1 MTFKVAVPAALSQVG
16 KDYLVNHDC
25 ELIETKDQ
33 SAAVLASEASD
44 ADGIVLMTEPFP
56 NTLKA
61 QLPKLKVI
69 ARHGVGYDNVD
80 QDFWAEQGIWV
91 TITPNANASTVAET
105 TLTAMMALSK
115 NLVANV
121 DHLKRGHWNWA
132 GQHKGFDLAD
142 KVLGIMGYGRI
153 GRMVAKKAS
162 ALDMK
167 VIAYDPFAKSDEY
180 ANLVD
185 RDTLLKTADVITLHM
200 LVTPA
205 TTHSIGAREFTM
217 MKSNACLLNFG
228 RAALVDQ
235 KAMQKALTEG
245 EIAMAA
251 VDVYDH
257 EPLDKDDP
265 WLKVPNVLLTPHIAS
280 NTEECMARMAVD
292 SASEVVRV
300 LHGEQPLW
308 SVNQPNGK

>member
-1 MTFKVAVPAALSQVG
+1 MTFKVAVPTTLSQSG
-16 KDYLVNHDC
+16 KDYLTNHGC
-25 ELIETKDQ
+25 ELIETSNQ
-33 SAAVLASEASD
+33 SAKILAKEASE

-56 NTLKA
+56 NSLYQ
-61 QLPKLKVI
+61 QLPNLKVI

-80 QDFWAEQGIWV
+80 QDFWADQGVWV

-115 NLVANV
+115 NLLPDVN
-121 DHLKRGHWNWA
+121 HLRNGDWNWA
-132 GQHKGFDLAD
+132 SQHKGFDLAG

-167 VIAYDPFAKSDEY
+167 TIAYDPFAKGDEY
-180 ANLVD
+180 AELVD
-185 RDTLLKTADVITLHM
+185 RDTLLKTADIVTLHM
-200 LVTPA
+200 LVTPE
-205 TTHSIGAREFTM
+205 TTHSIGNEEFAM
-217 MKSNACLLNFG
+217 MKDSACLLNFG

-235 KAMQKALTEG
+235 KAMREALNKG

-251 VDVYDH
+251 IDVYDQ
-257 EPLDKDDP
+257 EPLANNDP
-265 WLKVPNVLLTPHIAS
+265 WLKTPHVLLTPHIAS
-280 NTEECMARMAVD
+280 NTQECMARMAVD

-300 LHGEQPLW
+300 LQGEQPLW
-308 SVNQPNGK
+308 NVNHPVNK